1 MGVWRH
7 RLLIGLEVFELV
19 GALVGTVGLLRDGYE
34 FMGRTVETS
43 ELPFGSWVPAGV
55 ALLLLNGIVPA
66 VAVELDRRRHRL
78 ARTAH
83 LATGVVLM
91 AWIVLQVAVI
101 GLVFVL
107 QPVMFAVGAAITAL
121 AASEPGRDDGRRSG
135 EAPTAVDP

>member
-1 MGVWRH
+1 MRPHGSMRAPEWKGA
-7 RLLIGLEVFELV
+7 GLAGPVKRMCRTQAAGAGAV
-19 GALVGTVGLLRDGYE
+19 GAAPGASS
-34 FMGRTVETS
+34 FGR
-43 ELPFGSWVPAGV
+43 
-55 ALLLLNGIVPA
+55 
-66 VAVELDRRRHRL
+66 LDRRRHRL